1 MNIEENQEQLFDSKE
16 PDIDH
21 LKADLERCRSNLGSW
36 IDRASDASQT
46 RRNEWP
52 GKGRYGR
59 KESATA
65 WPWQNAYDL
74 EGNVVE
80 PLIAGDVALLKSSL
94 SKGNIVAAPV
104 ESGDIATA
112 KQVTEFMRWRMS
124 TMDELPREA
133 GVAANYLLRRGCDN
147 VKATVLSAAWL
158 KLYKEPSK
166 FEVTMATI
174 MNLIYPKFRQDNQLN
189 PNDLSYIEQVGIDYV
204 NDPLVHQHIS
214 VGLFKH
220 FHASGLW
227 AIENA
232 EQLKIPTLVIHG
244 ADDHIIDAHGSR
256 KFSEAAG
263 ELATLRIY
271 ENTKHELHND
281 NKAQEVLADVSG
293 WLKNI

>member
-1 MNIEENQEQLFDSKE
+1 MQAYELKTSDGISLHAQKWNDGKDSERTLLIVHGLGEHQNRYAHVAEYFVKDGFQVYSYDQRGHGKSDGPRGHSPCLSQNLDDLKLVIDSIPDNNLF
-16 PDIDH
+16 
-21 LKADLERCRSNLGSW
+21 L
-36 IDRASDASQT
+36 
-46 RRNEWP
+46 
-52 GKGRYGR
+52 YGH
-59 KESATA
+59 SFG
-65 WPWQNAYDL
+65 
-74 EGNVVE
+74 GN
-80 PLIAGDVALLKSSL
+80 
-94 SKGNIVAAPV
+94 
-104 ESGDIATA
+104 
-112 KQVTEFMRWRMS
+112 
-124 TMDELPREA
+124 
-133 GVAANYLLRRGCDN
+133 VAANYLLRRECDN

-256 KFSEAAG
+256 KFAEAAG